1 MESTAAEDD
10 EELEDLVLGEKTG
23 SREENT
29 VSESRSKAQE
39 IKMGGYL
46 EALKRI
52 DDIEKELRGVEGQI
66 LIKKRKFS
74 S

>member
-29 VSESRSKAQE
+29 VSKSRSKAQE